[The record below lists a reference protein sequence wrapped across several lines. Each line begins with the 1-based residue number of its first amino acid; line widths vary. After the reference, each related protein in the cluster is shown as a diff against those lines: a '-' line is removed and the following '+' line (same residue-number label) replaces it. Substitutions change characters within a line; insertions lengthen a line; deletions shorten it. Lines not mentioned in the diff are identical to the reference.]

1 MRRSAF
7 EVMAEVQ
14 DRHWWFRARRRLLA
28 DLLGGVGCPARVL
41 EVGCGTGSSV
51 ETLRAIGPVVGV
63 DVDAGALARAVRRGY
78 EAVVQADGQDL
89 PFRDG
94 SFDVAVALDVLEHIP
109 NDERACREVRRV
121 LRPGGTFVVFVPA
134 FSWLWGLQDEV
145 SGHLRRYTRHQLE
158 DLLASAGFR
167 DIRIGYFNTFLLP
180 AVAAVRA
187 LWRVLRWESA
197 SENEWTP
204 AVLDG
209 PLAGLLELER
219 RLGRFF
225 SPPIGVSLYAVA
237 RRVGSRGPEA

>member
-1 MRRSAF
+1 M
-7 EVMAEVQ
+7 
-14 DRHWWFRARRRLLA
+14 
-28 DLLGGVGCPARVL
+28 
-41 EVGCGTGSSV
+41 
-51 ETLRAIGPVVGV
+51 
-63 DVDAGALARAVRRGY
+63 
-78 EAVVQADGQDL
+78 
-89 PFRDG
+89 
-94 SFDVAVALDVLEHIP
+94 
-109 NDERACREVRRV
+109 
-121 LRPGGTFVVFVPA
+121 VFVPA

-237 RRVGSRGPEA
+237 RRVGSRGPEV